1 MQYALKKVY
10 FGVANMMI
18 KDRIQFFRAKIEYL
32 RRLFFFNRETTENA
46 LKCCIGNMGRNVWE
60 NWISKSRRLVA
71 FLMPEMNS
79 A

>member
-18 KDRIQFFRAKIEYL
+18 KDRILFLRAKSEYL
-32 RRLFFFNRETTENA
+32 GRLIFFNRETIENT
-46 LKCCIGNMGRNVWE
+46 LKCCIGSMGRNVWE

-79 A
+79 T